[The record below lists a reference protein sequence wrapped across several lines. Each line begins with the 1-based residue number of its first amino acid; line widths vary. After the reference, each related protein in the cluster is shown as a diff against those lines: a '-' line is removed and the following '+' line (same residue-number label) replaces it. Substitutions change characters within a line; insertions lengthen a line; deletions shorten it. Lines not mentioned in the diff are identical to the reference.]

1 MELLLNLNPAL
12 EMPMHRQIYE
22 EIRGAILSGRLP
34 AAHKMPSTRALST
47 SLGISRATVTVSYE
61 YLLSE
66 GYLEAYTGSG
76 TFVSSELPEDLL
88 RVDTDILEDEQLSAN
103 APQLVN
109 VRHKRLSGYGRSLT
123 AGDWMDFSKEDP
135 RISFSFGRPDLEHFP
150 MRLWSQLLTKHA
162 AKKDLE
168 LLDCPGRAKGF
179 RPLREALAQYLNS
192 ARALTCSA
200 DRIIIVNGSQ
210 QAIDLVTKVLVDK
223 DDFVGVEDPGYVGAQ
238 KAFRAQGANLVPFTV
253 DGSGLK
259 VDQVKKGFDRNAPQQ
274 LKLVY
279 VTPSHQFPTGVVL
292 SLPRRLELLRWAS
305 RTGAYI
311 VEDDYD
317 SEFRYKGRP
326 IPALGGL
333 DKTNSVIYIGTFSKM
348 LLPALRLGYLVVPD
362 DLVEVFAHAKWLADR
377 HSPLLQQQVLAEFIA
392 AGHLERHVRKMR
404 GIYEQRRKFF
414 VDSLK
419 EAFGSRVTILGDKA
433 GINVLVRFDTAC
445 SDDEIVLRAAS
456 QGVGLSST
464 RQYYLGDHRPG
475 EYHLNYGGLNEDQ
488 LTEGIG
494 VLASIILQEPS
505 SPR

>member
-1 MELLLNLNPAL
+1 V
-12 EMPMHRQIYE
+12 
-22 EIRGAILSGRLP
+22 
-34 AAHKMPSTRALST
+34 K
-47 SLGISRATVTVSYE
+47 
-61 YLLSE
+61 
-66 GYLEAYTGSG
+66 
-76 TFVSSELPEDLL
+76 
-88 RVDTDILEDEQLSAN
+88 
-103 APQLVN
+103 
-109 VRHKRLSGYGRSLT
+109 HKRLSWYGRSL
-123 AGDWMDFSKEDP
+123 AAHDWMAFSTEDP

-162 AKKDLE
+162 AKKDLS
-168 LLDCPGRAKGF
+168 LLDCPSRSKGF
-179 RPLREALAQYLNS
+179 RPLREALAGYLNS

-210 QAIDLVTKVLVDK
+210 QAIDLVTRVLVDK
-223 DDFVGVEDPGYVGAQ
+223 EDFVGTEEPSYPGAH
-238 KAFRAQGANLVPFTV
+238 KAFKAQGANVVPVTV
-253 DGSGLK
+253 DGSGIR
-259 VDQVKKGFDRNAPQQ
+259 VDELKKGFDKNASQQ

-305 RTGAYI
+305 RTGTYI

-348 LLPALRLGYLVVPD
+348 LLPALRLGYLVVPE
-362 DLVEVFAHAKWLADR
+362 DLIEVFAHAKWLADR

-414 VDSLK
+414 VKSLK
-419 EAFGSRVTILGDKA
+419 ETFGPRVTIVGDNA
-433 GINVLVRFDTAC
+433 GINMLVRFDTEC
-445 SDDEIVLRAAS
+445 SDDEIVQRAAA

-464 RQYYLGDHRPG
+464 RQYYLGNHRPG
-475 EYHLNYGGLNEDQ
+475 EYHLNYGGLSEEQ
-488 LTEGIG
+488 LTEGIS